1 MQSRSQ
7 PLVQTMLR
15 SKGIFPLLS
24 VAMLMA
30 SLASVAT
37 FAADP
42 PLWQRLGGA
51 TWVAEGATHPQHLFY
66 VVTDPN
72 CPYCNEL
79 WQKLRPFYGR
89 GLQVRYVMVGILS
102 GSSPGK
108 AAAILEAR
116 DAAAALDADEAGYGK
131 LPDDLGGG
139 IRPLAHP
146 KPRSLTT
153 LKDDERLMYDLGAQ
167 GTPVLIYRDSKG
179 DMRVIQSVPPTAAL
193 PDIVRDAAP

>member
-1 MQSRSQ
+1 
-7 PLVQTMLR
+7 MLR
-15 SKGIFPLLS
+15 SKGILLRLS
-24 VAMLMA
+24 VAMLLA
-30 SLASVAT
+30 SLASAAT
-37 FAADP
+37 LAADP
-42 PLWQRLGGA
+42 PLWQRLGAA

-79 WQKLRPFYGR
+79 WQKLQPLYGR

-102 GSSPGK
+102 DSSAGK

-116 DAAAALDADEAGYGK
+116 DTAAALDKDEAGYGK
-131 LPDDLGGG
+131 LSDDVGGG

-146 KPRSLTT
+146 KPSTLSA
-153 LKDDERLMYDLGAQ
+153 LKDNERLMYDLGAQ

-179 DMRVIQSVPPTAAL
+179 GMRVIQSVPSTAAL
-193 PDIVRDAAP
+193 PEIVRDAAP